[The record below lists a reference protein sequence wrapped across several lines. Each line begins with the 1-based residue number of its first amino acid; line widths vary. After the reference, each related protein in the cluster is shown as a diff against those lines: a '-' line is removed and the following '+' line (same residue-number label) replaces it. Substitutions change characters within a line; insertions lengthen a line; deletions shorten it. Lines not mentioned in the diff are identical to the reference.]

1 MEKKMEGK
9 IVEFIEEGCFI
20 CAICISEK
28 KNKLH
33 VLTLNN
39 KEMNLSAN
47 RILLS
52 SNRKIDLSKPKTEL
66 LEILKEEDQKREE
79 LKKQVDVKGLWE
91 ILKDEEGAFS
101 GEEIAQLVFSDEIKE
116 AHISAVMRALFED
129 RTYFRLRNS
138 MFLPNKEEEVETILR
153 KRKEEEEKKEWI
165 EKGSKWLRDVLEG
178 KKEERPPFA
187 DNIIRLLIELF
198 LYGKEAKE
206 YKVASEIISRA
217 GITDPFQIKD
227 ILVRLGVWDEDENI
241 ELIRKRIPL
250 SFSSKVIK
258 EAEEIKKRSLPC
270 EGRKDLRDHYIFTI
284 DGEDTR
290 DFDDAL
296 SISIEGDE
304 IIVGIHISDVSE
316 WIPPSSAIDMEA
328 RKRGVSCYLPR
339 RQIPM
344 LPEELSHEFLSLRKN
359 EDRLAISLF
368 VHMDREGNIKSYN
381 FSPSIIRVKNQLT
394 YDMADKMLEES
405 DEKLNQLYKIALK
418 FRRIREEK
426 GALNISLPEVKIIFG
441 EENRISIKLIPQDTP
456 SHIIVSEFMI
466 LYNWLSARM
475 CIEHNIPILFRTQ
488 EKEIEVVPFEEGHD
502 KLFYIIQQIRRIGPT
517 IISTSPSQ
525 HNVLGLDAYTQV
537 TSPLRRYLDLV
548 VQRQIKNFLLNKKPL
563 YSLDELEEIKR
574 EVEPKTKEIQ
584 AITRNRIRYW
594 TLKYLS
600 QHIGE
605 TFRAVILDELKKR
618 YRIILPDILLICEI
632 GKRSGV
638 ILSPGSEIK
647 VRVERSDP
655 WRDIVELE
663 YA

>member
-1 MEKKMEGK
+1 MEGR
-9 IVEFIEEGCFI
+9 IVEFIEEGRFI
-20 CAICISEK
+20 CAICLSEK
-28 KNKLH
+28 KNKIH
-33 VLTLNN
+33 VLTPNN
-39 KEMNLSAN
+39 KEMNLSVN

-66 LEILKEEDQKREE
+66 LEILKKEDQEREE
-79 LKKQVDVKGLWE
+79 LKKKVDVKGLWE

-129 RTYFRLRNS
+129 RIYFRLKNF
-138 MFLPNKEEEVETILR
+138 MFLPNKEEEVEAILR
-153 KRKEEEEKKEWI
+153 KRKEEEEKREWI

-178 KKEERPPFA
+178 KEEERPPFA

-206 YKVASEIISRA
+206 YKVSSEIISRA

-227 ILVRLGVWDEDENI
+227 ILIRLGIWDEDENI
-241 ELIRKRIPL
+241 ELIKKEIPT
-250 SFSSKVIK
+250 SFSLKVVK
-258 EAEEIKKRSLPC
+258 EAEEIRKNPLPYG
-270 EGRKDLRDHYIFTI
+270 GRKDLRDHYIFTI

-296 SISIEGDE
+296 SIDIEGDD

-316 WIPPSSAIDMEA
+316 WILPGSAIDMEA
-328 RKRGVSCYLPR
+328 RKRGASCYLPR
-339 RQIPM
+339 GQIPM
-344 LPEELSHEFLSLRKN
+344 LPEELSHEFLSLRKD

-368 VHMDREGNIKSYN
+368 VYLDKEGNIKKYN
-381 FSPSIIRVKNQLT
+381 FFPSIIRVKDQLT
-394 YDMADKMLEES
+394 YEIADRMLEEG
-405 DEKLNQLYKIALK
+405 EERLTRLYKIASRL
-418 FRRIREEK
+418 RRIREEK

-441 EENRISIKLIPQDTP
+441 EDKKISIRLISQDTP
-456 SHIIVSEFMI
+456 SHLIVSEFMI

-488 EKEIEVVPFEEGHD
+488 EREIEVFPAQEGQD
-502 KLFYIIQQIRRIGPT
+502 KIFYTVQQIRKIGPT
-517 IISTSPSQ
+517 ILSTSPSQ

-548 VQRQIKNFLLNKKPL
+548 VQRQIRSFLLNKKSI

-574 EVEPKTKEIQ
+574 EVEPKVREIQ

-605 TFRAVILDELKKR
+605 TFRAIVLDELKKR
-618 YRIILPDILLICEI
+618 YRIILPDILFICEI
-632 GKRSGV
+632 GKRSGM

-647 VRVERSDP
+647 VRLKRSDP